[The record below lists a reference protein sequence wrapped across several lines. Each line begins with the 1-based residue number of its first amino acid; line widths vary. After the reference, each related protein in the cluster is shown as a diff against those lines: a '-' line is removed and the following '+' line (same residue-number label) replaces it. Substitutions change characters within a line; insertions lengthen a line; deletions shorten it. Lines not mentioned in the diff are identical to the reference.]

1 MCNIEERKKS
11 SRFYYELSIDLF
23 STASK
28 PLMFS
33 VLLPS
38 HQCFQYCFQATN
50 DFSTVSKPP
59 MSLVLP
65 LKPPIS
71 SVLPPNHRCLQ
82 YSFKNTYLFSTA
94 FKPPSPQYFLLTT
107 MVFRI
112 ASRLLIFFVYNR
124 QTTNVFTSTPPMS
137 AASKPLSHQEQNFVY
152 DFNEVFQVDRMSTT
166 WIIILA

>member
-1 MCNIEERKKS
+1 
-11 SRFYYELSIDLF
+11 
-23 STASK
+23 
-28 PLMFS
+28 MFS
-33 VLLPS
+33 VLVPS

-94 FKPPSPQYFLLTT
+94 FKPPMST
-107 MVFRI
+107 VFPPDHNGFQNSI
-112 ASRLLIFFVYNR
+112 EATDFFVYNR

-166 WIIILA
+166 